1 MRFHT
6 GHRQSGFTLIELI
19 VVIAILATLMAIAA
33 PAFYNH
39 LKAGDVTKC
48 RSQLEQIS
56 KLGTKYSQDMA
67 HKALLPTSGMDDDE
81 DTKTV
86 NESDGWWISVAPELD
101 STVYPRTAK
110 GKMKVSTIF
119 HCPGDLRV
127 KIGSDSMMQADE
139 KSVSYVSWT
148 DATEDRDNPNS
159 CIRTTA
165 RQNLDTLPWLSD
177 GNPEKGKSVTDLASF
192 RKMVMPALERHDS
205 TIVVAYA
212 SGAIKAIKVEDDE
225 EVKAEELFKRIAPSL
240 ADKKDEA
247 DEDAE
252 ESEDTMEPEEE
263 ESEEE

>member
-1 MRFHT
+1 MIFRST
-6 GHRQSGFTLIELI
+6 HRRSGFTLIELI
-19 VVIAILATLMAIAA
+19 VVIAILATLVSIAA

-48 RSQLEQIS
+48 RTQLEQIS
-56 KLGTKYSQDMA
+56 KLGLKYSQDMA

-101 STVYPRTAK
+101 STVYPRSEKA
-110 GKMKVSTIF
+110 KMKVSTIF
-119 HCPGDLRV
+119 HCPSDLRV
-127 KIGSDSMMQADE
+127 NVGSDSVMLADE

-148 DATEDRDNPNS
+148 DASEDRDNPNS

-177 GNPEKGKSVTDLASF
+177 GNPVKGQSVTDLATF

-205 TIVVAYA
+205 TIVVVYA
-212 SGAIKAIKVEDDE
+212 SGAVKAVKVEDDE
-225 EVKAEELFKRIAPSL
+225 NVDAEALFKRIAPSL
-240 ADKKDEA
+240 ANKKQAEDE
-247 DEDAE
+247 DEDADDE
-252 ESEDTMEPEEE
+252 ESGEDDTEE
-263 ESEEE
+263 